1 MQGILT
7 VHGQKQYNGTPEA
20 GGQSYD
26 HTKLIVTLP
35 FPRVRA
41 DSAQG
46 CDAKEI
52 PYGKHTNYEKLKPYF
67 DKNPRAILAVDCE
80 YEPVTNGLEI
90 FEINSIT
97 ELKLVPVIQ
106 SPQQK

>member
-1 MQGILT
+1 MQGQLI
-7 VHGQKQYNGTPEA
+7 VHGQKQYEGTPEA

-35 FPRVRA
+35 FPRNRA

-46 CDAKEI
+46 ADAKEL
-52 PYGKHTNYEKLKPYF
+52 PYGTHKNFEKLKPFF
-67 DKNPRAILAVDCE
+67 DKNPKAILSIDCE

-90 FEINSIT
+90 YEIHKVT
-97 ELKLVPVIQ
+97 EMQLVPVSQ
-106 SPQQK
+106 PKP